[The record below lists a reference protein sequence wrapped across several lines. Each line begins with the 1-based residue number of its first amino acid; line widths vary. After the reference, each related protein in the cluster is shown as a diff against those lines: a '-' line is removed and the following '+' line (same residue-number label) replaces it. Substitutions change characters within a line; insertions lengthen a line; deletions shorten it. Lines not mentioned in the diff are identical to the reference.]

1 MLSAKG
7 ESGDKAKGEDSV
19 KASSVPP
26 QTKQLGLPGWD
37 PNFWKQFSGKPLTPS
52 VEDTPPKIPE
62 TPPPS
67 DKIQD
72 FFSNLLKSVWD
83 LFKLS
88 DPTHHKT
95 ENKESTK
102 DDPKSTPNKTH
113 KDEEGE

>member
-7 ESGDKAKGEDSV
+7 
-19 KASSVPP
+19 ASSVPP